1 MIRPTFPNME
11 NGFAFYQ
18 EVGMRLEVPI
28 YFQEQQHMRDVIAG

>member
-1 MIRPTFPNME
+1 ME

-28 YFQEQQHMRDVIAG
+28 YFQDQQPIRDVMAG